1 MKEDVLRL
9 ANSPL
14 LWATTAVTVGL
25 VVLLAVLYLIKTIR
39 FGRRVGITQ
48 QQISSAVRTSVVSS
62 IGPSVVIMVGMI
74 ALLIIVGAPTAMMR
88 LSVVGNVSYEL
99 TAAGFASNAFGVPL
113 EASSMTPEIFQA
125 MVFVMAVGCIG
136 YLLVPVIFAS
146 SFERTLIKIN
156 SSGKNSNLSAVI
168 SAASILAC
176 YAYIEAPYV
185 VALNASTVAL
195 LVGFVAMMILET
207 IQRRTKAKWL
217 LEWGM
222 LIAMFIGMLAGVLA
236 Q

>member
-1 MKEDVLRL
+1 MKDDVLVL

-14 LWATTAVTVGL
+14 LWATTAITVGL
-25 VVLLAVLYLIKTIR
+25 VVLLAVLYLIKTVR
-39 FGRRVGITQ
+39 FGKRVGITD
-48 QQISSAVRTSVVSS
+48 QQISSAIRTSLVSS

-74 ALLIIVGAPTAMMR
+74 ALLIVVGAPTAMMR

-113 EASSMTPEIFQA
+113 EASAMTPEIFQA
-125 MVFVMAVGCIG
+125 IVFVMAVGCIG
-136 YLLVPVIFAS
+136 YLLVPVIFAN
-146 SFERTLIKIN
+146 SFERTLVRIN
-156 SSGKNSNLSAVI
+156 NSGKNKNLAAVI

-176 YAYIEAPYV
+176 YAYIEIPYV
-185 VALNASTVAL
+185 VAFNASTVAL
-195 LVGFVAMMILET
+195 LVGFMAMTILET
-207 IQRRTKAKWL
+207 IQRKTKAKWL